1 MDFDRKYIQ
10 ISLYLLKK
18 IIGTTFPNPPV
29 VSLIVEFDKNLK
41 EDKIVS
47 FGITGFGGRPHAE
60 ATALKNMKYRK
71 NKIYTLYSTLEPC
84 CHEGRDESCV
94 LKILKG
100 KIQRVVYSLRD
111 PDFRVDGGG
120 AKLLTKNGVE
130 VLGNLM
136 DAESKKIYSGYIMN
150 RKLKRPK
157 VIIKMACSLDGK
169 IALKKNKRTRITNQS
184 VKKIV
189 HIIRSEVDAILVGS
203 NTVIVDNP
211 LLNCRIK
218 GFESFS
224 PYRIVLSQKLSFD
237 INSHIF
243 KNCLKYPTIVF
254 TIDSNKRKIE
264 ELSSK
269 KVKIIIL
276 EKKEF
281 NLKNIMY
288 KLAKL
293 GICNLLVE
301 GGSKIFTSF
310 LNENLYD
317 EVMIFRSSGF
327 IGSTGQ
333 SAISNL
339 NLSRVKKKLTLKQI
353 YQIEDNSL
361 EVLEVKRD

>member
-1 MDFDRKYIQ
+1 M
-10 ISLYLLKK
+10 
-18 IIGTTFPNPPV
+18 
-29 VSLIVEFDKNLK
+29 
-41 EDKIVS
+41 
-47 FGITGFGGRPHAE
+47 
-60 ATALKNMKYRK
+60 
-71 NKIYTLYSTLEPC
+71 
-84 CHEGRDESCV
+84 
-94 LKILKG
+94 
-100 KIQRVVYSLRD
+100 
-111 PDFRVDGGG
+111 
-120 AKLLTKNGVE
+120 
-130 VLGNLM
+130 
-136 DAESKKIYSGYIMN
+136 KIYSGYIMN

-288 KLAKL
+288 KKP
-293 GICNLLVE
+293 
-301 GGSKIFTSF
+301 SK
-310 LNENLYD
+310 
-317 EVMIFRSSGF
+317 R
-327 IGSTGQ
+327 
-333 SAISNL
+333 
-339 NLSRVKKKLTLKQI
+339 KKKILPGKPNLTPLLDAI
-353 YQIEDNSL
+353 FIFIFISL
-361 EVLEVKRD
+361 YLFYLSSI

>member
-1 MDFDRKYIQ
+1 MLVISPRFSLDLS
-10 ISLYLLKK
+10 ISL
-18 IIGTTFPNPPV
+18 
-29 VSLIVEFDKNLK
+29 
-41 EDKIVS
+41 
-47 FGITGFGGRPHAE
+47 
-60 ATALKNMKYRK
+60 
-71 NKIYTLYSTLEPC
+71 
-84 CHEGRDESCV
+84 
-94 LKILKG
+94 
-100 KIQRVVYSLRD
+100 
-111 PDFRVDGGG
+111 
-120 AKLLTKNGVE
+120 
-130 VLGNLM
+130 
-136 DAESKKIYSGYIMN
+136 
-150 RKLKRPK
+150 
-157 VIIKMACSLDGK
+157 
-169 IALKKNKRTRITNQS
+169 
-184 VKKIV
+184 
-189 HIIRSEVDAILVGS
+189 AILVGS
-203 NTVIVDNP
+203 NTIIVDNP
-211 LLNCRIK
+211 SLNCRIK

-237 INSHIF
+237 INSRIF